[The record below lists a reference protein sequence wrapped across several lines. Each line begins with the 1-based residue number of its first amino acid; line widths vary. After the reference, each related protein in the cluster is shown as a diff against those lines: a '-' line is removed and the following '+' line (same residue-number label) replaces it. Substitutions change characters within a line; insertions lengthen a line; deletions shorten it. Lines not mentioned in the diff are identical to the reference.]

1 MNLQYL
7 EEDRKKKKRQTE
19 RERKIANIYR
29 WEIRYRVA
37 YLNLKIFVA

>member
-7 EEDRKKKKRQTE
+7 EEDRKKKRQTE

-37 YLNLKIFVA
+37 YLNLKIFIA

>member
-1 MNLQYL
+1 MRKT
-7 EEDRKKKKRQTE
+7 ERRRDRLRE

-37 YLNLKIFVA
+37 YLNLKIFIA